1 MATPVA
7 LPSTAEPPDAR
18 VAPHAAVLGAIAL
31 GGVAAAAVSVAL
43 ALRSDHVSE
52 PGVRAVLVV
61 WVILPYVLAGVVA
74 WWRRPDSRFG
84 PLLVAAGYTF
94 FLSSISTAN
103 WEIAYT
109 IGIAFDLLPAVLFLH
124 VFLAFPSGRLESR
137 TERALVAIGY
147 FAAFGLQL
155 VGMALG
161 GFGPDSLLELT
172 SKPGTAHSL
181 LRVQLAILAACAL
194 IGIGVLAA
202 RRRTAGPP
210 LRRSLALL
218 IDSFALGLLMIAFL
232 LLSGALG
239 LVEGQPAFE
248 NIRRTTF
255 FVIGLAPF
263 AFLVGLLDARL
274 ARTSVGELFVELQT
288 DPAPAELR
296 DALARALREPSLEL
310 VYWLPEFGSYADID
324 ARDAVLPSEASGRA
338 TTLIEVDGV
347 RVAALI
353 HDPSLQDEPEL
364 LDAVTAAAAIA
375 LENARL
381 HVELRARLE
390 GLAGSRAR
398 VIEAGQK
405 ERQQLERNLH
415 DGAQQRLI
423 TLSLELRSLEGRLG
437 EDPDARRQ
445 LEGAQR
451 EISMSLEELRAV
463 ARGIHPAV
471 LTGHGLAVALEHVAA
486 RAPVPVRLT
495 VDVEE
500 RVPEPVEVAAYYV
513 VTESL
518 ANVAKH
524 AQATTA
530 KVEVDRA
537 DDELVVEVVDDGV
550 GGADSERG
558 SGLRGL
564 ADRVEALGGRLRV
577 WTPRGGGTRVRAEI
591 PCG

>member
-7 LPSTAEPPDAR
+7 LPSAAEPPEANL
-18 VAPHAAVLGAIAL
+18 APRPAVLWAIMLA
-31 GGVAAAAVSVAL
+31 GAAAAVTAAVL

-52 PGVRAVLVV
+52 PGVRAALVL
-61 WVILPYVLAGVVA
+61 WVILPYVLAGTVA
-74 WWRRPDSRFG
+74 WWRRPESRFG
-84 PLLVAAGYTF
+84 PLLIAAGFAF
-94 FLSSISTAN
+94 FLSSLSTAN
-103 WEIAYT
+103 GAVGYT

-124 VFLAFPSGRLESR
+124 VFLAFPTGGLESR
-137 TERALVAIGY
+137 FERGLVAVGY
-147 FAAFGLQL
+147 FVALGLQL
-155 VGMALG
+155 LGMALG
-161 GFGPDSLLELT
+161 GFGPDNLLELT
-172 SKPGTAHSL
+172 SEPSAAHSL
-181 LRVQLAILAACAL
+181 LRVQLAMLAACAL
-194 IGIGVLAA
+194 VGIGVLSV
-202 RRRTAGPP
+202 RRRASGPP
-210 LRRSLALL
+210 SRRSLALL
-218 IDSFALGLLMIAFL
+218 VDSFALGLLMIAFL

-239 LVEGQPAFE
+239 LVEGQHVFE

-263 AFLVGLLDARL
+263 AFLVALLDARL
-274 ARTSVGELFVELQT
+274 ARTSVGDLFVELRT
-288 DPAPAELR
+288 DPAPGELR
-296 DALARALREPSLEL
+296 DALARALRDPSLEL
-310 VYWLPEFGSYADID
+310 VYWLPEFGTYADID
-324 ARDAVLPSEASGRA
+324 GRSVVLPTEASGRA
-338 TTLIEVDGV
+338 TTLIEAEGA
-347 RVAALI
+347 RVTALI

-390 GLAGSRAR
+390 ELAGSRAR
-398 VIEAGQK
+398 VIEAGQR

-423 TLSLELRSLEGRLG
+423 ALSLELRSLEGRVG

-445 LEGAQR
+445 LEEAQR

-471 LTGHGLAVALEHVAA
+471 LTSHGLAVALEQVAA
-486 RAPVPVRLT
+486 RAPLPVRLS
-495 VDVEE
+495 VDVEG
-500 RVPEPVEVAAYYV
+500 RLPEPIEVAAYYV

-524 AQATTA
+524 AVATTA
-530 KVEVDRA
+530 TVDVDRA

-577 WTPRGGGTRVRAEI
+577 WTRLGGGTRVRAEI